1 MSVPTVPMRTPSADI
16 AIVVSAEFDTTTAEL
31 TRAMTIM
38 EVYSVGP
45 IRSELAD
52 RNGAS
57 VAMMTTPTQPAK
69 NDPTAEMNSAT
80 PARPCRAIGWPSR
93 HITIDEGSPG
103 MFSMIAVVEPA

>member
-1 MSVPTVPMRTPSADI
+1 MRTPSADI
-16 AIVVSAEFDTTTAEL
+16 AIVVSGEFDTTTAEL
-31 TRAMTIM
+31 TRAMMIM

-45 IRSELAD
+45 ISSELSD

-80 PARPCRAIGWPSR
+80 PARPCRAMRWTSRHMTIDDGWPG
-93 HITIDEGSPG
+93 IVTLT
-103 MFSMIAVVEPA
+103 AA